1 MCLGCEFPSGGVI
14 IALQKVK
21 TEESGFCSSS
31 SSSFPPP
38 FHAALG
44 THFTEVWAYEVDDI
58 WDVYLSSKVGE
69 TWTE

>member
-21 TEESGFCSSS
+21 TEKSGFC

-44 THFTEVWAYEVDDI
+44 THFTEVWAYEVDDLWVI
-58 WDVYLSSKVGE
+58 YLSSRVSE